1 MTVSPDIYL
10 AQIPD
15 VPIIG
20 AGFAGT
26 MDLIVAILGGVALS
40 LAAVA
45 AVFILIQPKGER
57 GRAILGYGIAV
68 IVSLFVSWDRGD
80 WLVFTTVVLMLPV
93 MLGIRWLY
101 RRVGDRQRS

>member
-1 MTVSPDIYL
+1 MIHAAQVPDI
-10 AQIPD
+10 
-15 VPIIG
+15 PIIG

-40 LAAVA
+40 MAAVA

-57 GRAILGYGIAV
+57 GRATLGYGVAV
-68 IVSLFVSWDRGD
+68 FAGLFVSWDRGD
-80 WLVFTTVVLMLPV
+80 WLVFTTIVLMLPV